1 MWSAKIK
8 LFSFVLKC
16 NFNATLKT
24 SRFAGYSHETQT
36 RLVLVTETTFCSEHR
51 LSILLTRHSAVS
63 KLWVIFSDILRKT
76 KL

>member
-36 RLVLVTETTFCSEHR
+36 RLVLVPETTFCCEHR
-51 LSILLTRHSAVS
+51 LSILLT
-63 KLWVIFSDILRKT
+63 
-76 KL
+76 